1 MAKVGVRHRAAVA
14 VAMLCVLLV
23 LSSAVTT
30 AEAGRQLGRRD
41 DAVVVVVN
49 DAAATAASAATNVKG
64 RRLGKV
70 MREEMEMADDAVG
83 VGESKRRSPGGPD
96 PQHH

>member
-1 MAKVGVRHRAAVA
+1 MAKASATAGVV
-14 VAMLCVLLV
+14 VTLLCVVLLLL

-30 AEAGRQLGRRD
+30 TEAGRHLGTRGRRD
-41 DAVVVVVN
+41 DDGAAV
-49 DAAATAASAATNVKG
+49 TAGAG
-64 RRLGKV
+64 RPLGNKV
-70 MREEMEMADDAVG
+70 IREVEMEASMTDGTGAAG

>member
-1 MAKVGVRHRAAVA
+1 MAKVGVRHQLGV

-30 AEAGRQLGRRD
+30 AEAGRQLGRRED
-41 DAVVVVVN
+41 GVVVVTP
-49 DAAATAASAATNVKG
+49 AATASTTAATVKG

-70 MREEMEMADDAVG
+70 MREEMEMDDAVG

>member
-1 MAKVGVRHRAAVA
+1 MAKASTTAGVV
-14 VAMLCVLLV
+14 VTLLCVVLL

-30 AEAGRQLGRRD
+30 TEAGRHLGTGRRD
-41 DAVVVVVN
+41 DGAAVM
-49 DAAATAASAATNVKG
+49 AGAG
-64 RRLGKV
+64 RPLGNKV
-70 MREEMEMADDAVG
+70 IREEEMEASTTDGATGAAG

>member
-1 MAKVGVRHRAAVA
+1 MAKASATAGVV
-14 VAMLCVLLV
+14 VTLLCVVLLLL

-30 AEAGRQLGRRD
+30 TEAGRHLGTRGRRD
-41 DAVVVVVN
+41 DGAAV
-49 DAAATAASAATNVKG
+49 TAGAG
-64 RRLGKV
+64 RPLGNKV
-70 MREEMEMADDAVG
+70 IREEEMEASTTDGATGAAG

>member
-1 MAKVGVRHRAAVA
+1 MAKAGVPHQAGVVA
-14 VAMLCVLLV
+14 LLLV
-23 LSSAVTT
+23 LSSAMTT

-41 DAVVVVVN
+41 GAVLVT
-49 DAAATAASAATNVKG
+49 AAATATTAAVKG

-70 MREEMEMADDAVG
+70 MREEVEVDDAVG

>member
-1 MAKVGVRHRAAVA
+1 MAKASATDGVV
-14 VAMLCVLLV
+14 VTLLCVVLLLLL

-30 AEAGRQLGRRD
+30 TEAGRHLGTRGRRD
-41 DAVVVVVN
+41 DGAAV
-49 DAAATAASAATNVKG
+49 TAGTG
-64 RRLGKV
+64 RPLGNKV
-70 MREEMEMADDAVG
+70 IREEEMEASMTDGTGAAG